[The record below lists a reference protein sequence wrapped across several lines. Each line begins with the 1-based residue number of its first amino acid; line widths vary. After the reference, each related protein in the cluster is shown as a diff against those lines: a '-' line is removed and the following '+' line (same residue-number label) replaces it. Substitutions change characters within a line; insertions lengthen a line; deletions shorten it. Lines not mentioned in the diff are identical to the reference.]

1 MKTKPEGATM
11 ARPKVQFFN
20 MIGKLYQGNSVKI
33 EKQDIPLLRAGR
45 FDVIDDYTMF
55 WKVEVFG
62 IGTYLV
68 AAGHPDAKR
77 QYVVWYPNGDFWYSF
92 GKNISDAVER
102 ATVSR
107 LSGDYN
113 PSW

>member
-1 MKTKPEGATM
+1 MP
-11 ARPKVQFFN
+11 RPKFQVFN
-20 MIGKLYQGNSVKI
+20 MLGTLYQGYSVKI
-33 EKQDIPLLRAGR
+33 EKQDIPTRYNG
-45 FDVIDDYTMF
+45 IDDYTKF

-77 QYVVWYPNGDFWYSF
+77 QYVVWYPSGVFWYSF

-113 PSW
+113 TSW